1 MSLNGVG
8 NEHVDLC
15 YNWEQNRRHNI
26 PIIAMEARDTIRA
39 FAHGVG

>member
-1 MSLNGVG
+1 MSLNGDG
-8 NEHVDLC
+8 TEHVDLAKIGSE
-15 YNWEQNRRHNI
+15 NKRHNI